1 MSFSGKKLQK
11 CDNSGL
17 SYLVDMPRGD
27 VATDAPVVVLLHGR
41 AQNAQLMMRASLPA
55 IRAENP
61 QAIIYA
67 VQAPHDTPLGEE
79 NDLTQKIMRRRQH
92 GLDSRTTCH
101 DWFSTSQKAGGYEAY
116 LKYREQFCAT
126 VAQVGRFLDRALTRH
141 GVDESALTVIG
152 FSQGGIVGLDAVLAR
167 ARPATMMGFCSL
179 YLGPVM
185 GLQPQ
190 CHPRIFWGQMQGD
203 EVLDSALNNRSLRGL
218 RELDEQGSPV
228 TLYLDPGQKVITRKR
243 LANGGITVEMTLQAQ
258 SKMQVERRH
267 IVDDFGRKHRQVS
280 ISPTAHYVSEHMLRA
295 ALLYQRGLIAPE
307 FGLNP
312 IRRVSPPQTALYRA
326 WTRLAQ
332 PAHQVAAPTT
342 AWHKLHN
349 LVARADFGMTLL
361 HVGLHYAHPKTI
373 LGRMRSAV
381 QSCRKVVQLHIGVPL
396 DRLFNGLSL
405 PVVELDLQALSS
417 QQAKNQA
424 VSAPAVTPVAAKGLD
439 F

>member
-27 VATDAPVVVLLHGR
+27 VSAGAPVVVLLHGR
-41 AQNAQLMMRASLPA
+41 AQNAQLMLRASLPA

-61 QAIIYA
+61 QAIVYA
-67 VQAPHDTPLGEE
+67 LQAPHDTPMGEE
-79 NDLTQKIMRRRQH
+79 DDLTQKIMRRRQH
-92 GLDSRTTCH
+92 GLHSRTTCH

-116 LKYREQFCAT
+116 LNYREQFCTT
-126 VAQVGRFLDRALTRH
+126 VAQVGRFLDHALTRH

-167 ARPATMMGFCSL
+167 SRPATMMGFCSL

-185 GLQPQ
+185 GLHPK
-190 CHPRIFWGQMQGD
+190 CNPRIFWGQMQGD

-228 TLYLDPGQKVITRKR
+228 TLYLDPGQKAITRKR

-267 IVDDFGRKHRQVS
+267 IVDDFGRKHRQVR
-280 ISPTAHYVSEHMLRA
+280 IAPTAHYVSDSMLRA
-295 ALLYQRGLIAPE
+295 ALLYQRGVVAPE

-326 WTRLAQ
+326 WTKLAQ
-332 PAHQVAAPTT
+332 PAHQVAAPST
-342 AWHKLHN
+342 AWCKLHN

-361 HVGLHYAHPKTI
+361 QVGLHYAHPKTI
-373 LGRMRSAV
+373 LGRMRLAV
-381 QSCRKVVQLHIGVPL
+381 QSCRKAVQLHIGVPVN
-396 DRLFNGLSL
+396 RLFNGLSL
-405 PVVELDLQALSS
+405 PVIDLDPHPLS
-417 QQAKNQA
+417 QQQVPN
-424 VSAPAVTPVAAKGLD
+424 PPVVVKSLD